1 MKTQDPLAQ
10 ALDACLER
18 MRADG
23 LDAHAALSACPE
35 GALDAGSAEQLAPIL
50 DLAIALDALPKI
62 PAPDASFRARLA
74 AELAAAPMPRSL
86 AQQRTSPAAGHL
98 TSDLVL
104 ALDGGLEAMRNGG
117 RMGGHSGGQGHNSGR
132 SGGRDGGLGQ
142 SNGAG
147 GQVNGHALLHPID
160 GISDEAEL
168 AFRPDLVDEIE
179 PLLELAAALE
189 ALPAVPGPSD
199 AFRARLA
206 AEIAAAPT
214 PRSIQAQRAP
224 AGFGFFRR
232 LWRSTAFTAAAA
244 ATVVMFLASGVVY
257 ASANALPDHPLYRVK
272 RATEQMQLWLAADDA
287 VELHLALAGRRLHEA
302 LVAGD
307 QAGALLADFNH
318 EVTAALVSADRRLS
332 ARVPRAQ
339 VAEPLLAWLIGARVE
354 LVGGR
359 PKLPPMAWR
368 ASLAL
373 VDEAIAALQSG
384 DPLTVA
390 PVPRLGHATRLLAKA
405 APGEIPRLRTTAR
418 LLAPAAIGGSGAT
431 GGIQPSGD
439 PSNSGT
445 NSRGAAAARG
455 ALPPVGGASGPAP
468 VAVAPP
474 AAVAPESPVVPP
486 SGSTPDDPD
495 EPNEPT
501 TPPEQRGLPPSP
513 DPTVEPPPTD
523 IPSTPTTEP
532 TTEPPT
538 ATPTEL
544 PPVNKAPVITAV
556 SCSPNKLPSNSEAT
570 CTVDVTDPEGEPL
583 TYAWSV
589 NPLHSSV
596 SPKNERETRLTV
608 FYPGSGYEPL
618 ELTIR
623 ISVTDSAG
631 NTTNG
636 STVVVVVPFL
646 QNGP

>member
-1 MKTQDPLAQ
+1 MNTHDPLAQ

-23 LDAHAALSACPE
+23 LDAHAALSAWPE
-35 GALDAGSAEQLAPIL
+35 GALDAGSAEQLVPIL
-50 DLAIALDALPKI
+50 DLAVTLDALPKI
-62 PAPDASFRARLA
+62 PAPDAAFRARLA
-74 AELAAAPMPRSL
+74 TELAAAPLPRSL
-86 AQQRTSPAAGHL
+86 AQQRTAPAAGHL

-104 ALDGGLEAMRNGG
+104 ALDGGLEAMRKG
-117 RMGGHSGGQGHNSGR
+117 GR
-132 SGGRDGGLGQ
+132 SGGRNGLGPV
-142 SNGAG
+142 NGAG
-147 GQVNGHALLHPID
+147 GQVNGHAPLHPIE
-160 GISDEAEL
+160 GISDEVGL

-189 ALPAVPGPSD
+189 ALPAVPGPSE
-199 AFRARLA
+199 AFRTRLA
-206 AEIAAAPT
+206 ADIAAAPT

-244 ATVVMFLASGVVY
+244 ATVVLFLASGVVY
-257 ASANALPDHPLYRVK
+257 ASANALPGHPLYSVK

-287 VELHLALAGRRLHEA
+287 VELHLGLAGRRLYEA
-302 LVAGD
+302 LMAGD

-318 EVTAALVSADRRLS
+318 EVTAGLVSADRRIA

-339 VAEPLLAWLIGARVE
+339 VAEPLLAWLIGARVD

-390 PVPRLGHATRLLAKA
+390 PVPRLGRPTRQLALA

-418 LLAPAAIGGSGAT
+418 LLAPTGGTGAIGGGQ
-431 GGIQPSGD
+431 QPSGD
-439 PSNSGT
+439 PNTAGT
-445 NSRGAAAARG
+445 NNRSTVAAGG
-455 ALPPVGGASGPAP
+455 ALPPVGAGAGLAPA
-468 VAVAPP
+468 ATQP
-474 AAVAPESPVVPP
+474 AAVAPAIPALPP
-486 SGSTPDDPD
+486 AGDPPD
-495 EPNEPT
+495 EPDEPDEPSL
-501 TPPEQRGLPPSP
+501 PPGGSPGGGERPPSP
-513 DPTVEPPPTD
+513 EPTEAPPPTD
-523 IPSTPTTEP
+523 TPSTATP
-532 TTEPPT
+532 EPPT

-556 SCSPNKLPSNSEAT
+556 SCSPNKLSSGGEAT
-570 CTVDVTDPEGEPL
+570 CTVDVTDPEGDPL

-589 NPLHSSV
+589 NQLHGMI
-596 SPKNERETRLTV
+596 SPKDTRETRLTV
-608 FYPGSGYEPL
+608 NRPGSGYEPI
-618 ELTIR
+618 EVTIR
-623 ISVTDSAG
+623 IAVTDSAG

-636 STVVVVVPFL
+636 NTVVVVVPFL